1 MKITLFLITIL
12 FVAADSIKKAGEYN
26 KKSRTQLKR
35 ALQDYDYENVGDPKS
50 YPSEEE
56 PGNEYDYNQNKGPN
70 DGTEGTKV
78 DVNEEY
84 MNKILDQTIDEINIK
99 EDAKY
104 E

>member
-1 MKITLFLITIL
+1 MKPTLFIISIL
-12 FVAADSIKKAGEYN
+12 FVAANSMKKAGEYN
-26 KKSRTQLKR
+26 KKSRTQIKR
-35 ALQDYDYENVGDPKS
+35 ALQEYDYENVGDPKS
-50 YPSEEE
+50 YPSDEE
-56 PGNEYDYNQNKGPN
+56 PGDEYDYGQNKEPN

-99 EDAKY
+99 EDFKY